1 MESPYLIAISE
12 NCFHVYKYF
21 TSKLKSFIRWKENE
35 GATGMTTDRP
45 FIHDPVRNF
54 SKVPPAWFSPPG
66 SSRQAASRC
75 RKNGTVS
82 CRPAG

>member
-1 MESPYLIAISE
+1 MKGGVYRMLTEKHS
-12 NCFHVYKYF
+12 VYKYF
-21 TSKLKSFIRWKENE
+21 MSKLKSFIRWKENE
-35 GATGMTTDRP
+35 GTAGMTTARP

-54 SKVPPAWFSPPG
+54 SKVPPVWFSPPC

-82 CRPAG
+82 CRLAG